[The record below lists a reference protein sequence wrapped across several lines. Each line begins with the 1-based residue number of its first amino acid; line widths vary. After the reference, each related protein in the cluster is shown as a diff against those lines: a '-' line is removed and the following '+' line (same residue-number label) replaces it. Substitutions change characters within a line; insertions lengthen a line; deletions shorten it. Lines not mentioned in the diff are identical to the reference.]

1 MAASSPAWKLKV
13 CSDALQARPI
23 DLSTLAQ
30 ETGAQFASVELVE
43 MAAKCLNE
51 VTREMEKDESKDSSA
66 AATSPSS
73 EVNQKEKDMSTSQR
87 ENSEALEVSAEEQ
100 TPCDQSAETGVAT
113 QESKSNDVDRY
124 GQAATRCLSITSE
137 GKARG
142 FM

>member
-1 MAASSPAWKLKV
+1 M
-13 CSDALQARPI
+13 CIDALQARPI

-30 ETGAQFASVELVE
+30 ETGAQFASAKLVE

-51 VTREMEKDESKDSSA
+51 KTKEMEKDESKDSSA
-66 AATSPSS
+66 ATTSPSS

-113 QESKSNDVDRY
+113 QNQS
-124 GQAATRCLSITSE
+124 L
-137 GKARG
+137 
-142 FM
+142 MM